1 MKQSC
6 LFRSTL
12 FRRAIAHKARLRCSA
27 RLAAAVLATA
37 LSVGGAPAPVQAD
50 PFVATLPVSLSGGPT
65 TVLEGTSNLLYTFAV
80 TNNTSHTLSVD
91 FASAFVQYV
100 SGDVTDRIQFD
111 VKSNGNPLLESSV
124 FAPGSVRTFGYIL
137 EAPGVPDGTRDVGV
151 YDLNFFVELSDIPQ
165 FVGNQAVTN
174 AVAALLLGSKAG
186 NIDQQNVFLDV
197 ALCASQN
204 NCGTFAFLY
213 PPSQNP
219 GFNIVGGAATI
230 GVTITDVPEPSSVA
244 LISTLI
250 LALIGFGWRKSPACR
265 RNPLTG

>member
-12 FRRAIAHKARLRCSA
+12 LRRAIGHKARLRCSA
-27 RLAAAVLATA
+27 GVAAAVLAAA
-37 LSVGGAPAPVQAD
+37 LSVGGAPASVHAD
-50 PFVATLPVSLSGGPT
+50 PFVATLPVSLSGPA
-65 TVLEGTSNLLYTFAV
+65 TVLEGTSGLVYTFAV

-174 AVAALLLGSKAG
+174 AVAALLLGSKQG

-197 ALCASQN
+197 ALCASRN

-219 GFNIVGGAATI
+219 GFNIFGGAATI

-250 LALIGFGWRKSPACR
+250 LALIGLGWRNR
-265 RNPLTG
+265 QRDGETL